1 MLFPYQ
7 CAGALDDMIDSETE
21 FLHDDIAR
29 SRRAKA
35 LELSTAGA
43 RKGRE
48 LWWKVLA
55 LP

>member
-7 CAGALDDMIDSETE
+7 CAGALDDMIDSETK

-35 LELSTAGA
+35 LDSEYVAAVAHVTM
-43 RKGRE
+43 
-48 LWWKVLA
+48 
-55 LP
+55 PT